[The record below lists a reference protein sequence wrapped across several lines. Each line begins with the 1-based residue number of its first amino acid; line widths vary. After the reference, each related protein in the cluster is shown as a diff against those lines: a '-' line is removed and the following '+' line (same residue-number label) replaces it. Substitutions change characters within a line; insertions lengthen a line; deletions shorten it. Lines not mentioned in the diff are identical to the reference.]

1 MEEKLPL
8 PKATGM
14 LRQLQLA
21 TLEMMKKFDKV
32 ARENDIKYTLG
43 AGSAIGAIVHNGFI
57 PWDDD
62 IDILMDRENF
72 EKFLKLKDKILPREI
87 HYKDYFCDQSMN
99 VLLGKMVDKS
109 TTMITVDQYGRKT
122 VSGVCIDISVFDKVP
137 NGKIAKKLQWIKSIK
152 ALILVNGIAP
162 QNHGKL
168 VNLYGKFVLK
178 TTRNK
183 LKKVIK
189 LTNNIKKY
197 QNKHCNSVAEM
208 LYLGGNRIYFDI
220 DMFDNFIDV
229 PFEDTTLMLTAKY
242 DYYLKKRYNR
252 DYTILPPKEKRISW
266 HNCIYLDTTM
276 GYEEYLKKE
285 NTCEI

>member
-14 LRQLQLA
+14 LRELQLA

-43 AGSAIGAIVHNGFI
+43 AGSAIGAIVHKGFI

-62 IDILMDRENF
+62 IDVLMDRENF
-72 EKFLKLKDKILPREI
+72 EKFMAIKDKILPPEI
-87 HYKDYFCDQSMN
+87 LYKDYFSDQSMK
-99 VLLGKMVDKS
+99 VLLSKLIDTS

-122 VSGVCIDISVFDKVP
+122 ISGVAIDISVFDKVP
-137 NGKIAKKLQWIKSIK
+137 NGKIAKRLQWLKSIK

-162 QNHGKL
+162 QNHGRL

-178 TTRNK
+178 TTKNK
-183 LKKVIK
+183 LIKVTK
-189 LTNNIKKY
+189 LTNKIKKY
-197 QNKHCNSVAEM
+197 QNSHCNSVAEM
-208 LYLGGNRIYFDI
+208 LYLGGNRIYFDK
-220 DMFDNFIDV
+220 DMFKEYIDV
-229 PFEDTTLMLTAKY
+229 PFEDTAFMITSRY
-242 DYYLKKRYNR
+242 DYYLRKRYNR
-252 DYTILPPKEKRISW
+252 DYTVLPPKDKRISW
-266 HNCIYLDTTM
+266 HNCIYLDTKM

-285 NTCEI
+285 NVSEI